1 VDEREQLLKELTE
14 ATGVPGFEEEVR
26 AVMRRHLEGVAEI
39 TQDQLGS
46 FVAELAGP
54 AGGPKVM
61 LAGHMDE
68 VGFMVRHITDE
79 GFLRFLPLGGWWDQ
93 VILGQRME
101 VITRQGRVIGVTG
114 AKPPHL
120 MDQDERSKMVP
131 KKDMYLDVGASSKD
145 EVAAMGIRLGDPIVP
160 VSSFTVM
167 AKPQSY
173 LGKAFDNRV
182 GCALAIE
189 ALREMAKKKKRV
201 NTLYGVGTVQE
212 EVGTRGAKTSAHL
225 INPDVG
231 IVLEVDIAG
240 DIPGIKPEECAV
252 KLGQGPSLLLYDARM
267 IPNLRLRDLVI
278 QTAEAEG
285 IPLQFG
291 VMPGGATDGAM
302 IHMHSAGVPCVVIG
316 VPARHVHSHISIINR
331 EDYDNALKLL
341 LALLRKL
348 DRETVE
354 GLTA

>member
-1 VDEREQLLKELTE
+1 MDERELMLKEMTE

-26 AVMRRHLEGVAEI
+26 AVLRRYLEGVAEI

-46 FVAELAGP
+46 FVARLPGP
-54 AGGPKVM
+54 ADGPRVM

-79 GFLRFLPLGGWWDQ
+79 GFLRFLPLGGWWEQ

-120 MDQDERSKMVP
+120 MDQEERAKMVQ

-145 EVAAMGIRLGDPIVP
+145 EVAAMGIRVGDPIVP
-160 VSSFTVM
+160 ISPFVVM

-182 GCALAIE
+182 GCALAVE
-189 ALREMAKKKKRV
+189 ALREMSRKRKRV
-201 NTLYGVGTVQE
+201 NTLYAVGTVQE
-212 EVGTRGAKTSAHL
+212 EVGTRGAKTSAYL
-225 INPDVG
+225 VNPDVG

-252 KLGQGPSLLLYDARM
+252 KLGHGPSLLLYDARM

-291 VMPGGATDGAM
+291 LMAGGATDGAM
-302 IHMHSAGVPCVVIG
+302 IHMHNAGVPCVVIG

-331 EDYDNALKLL
+331 SDYDNALKLL
-341 LALLRKL
+341 LAVLRKL
-348 DRETVE
+348 DRKTVQ
-354 GLTA
+354 GLTE